1 MSSLINKYKFA
12 SEKLL
17 MKTVESLETSLLPYR
32 NKLLKHPLYNK
43 LKTEESIKVFMSYH
57 SFAVWDFMSL
67 VKSLQLKLTSTQIP
81 WTPVG
86 NPSTRRLINE
96 IVWGEES
103 DVDKNN
109 NPFSH
114 YELYVQSMDKI
125 GADSSKI
132 KNLVSLIENGTH
144 WREALIE
151 VQAPKEIFDFV
162 DFSLTVAT
170 EAPVHIVAGVFTFG
184 REDLIPDLFIE
195 IVRGLSKSND
205 EKFDDLLYYLERHI
219 ELDGDEHG
227 PMALQMIQEL
237 CENDSQKI
245 GEALAYSQKALQ
257 HRLKLWDFIST
268 KI

>member
-1 MSSLINKYKFA
+1 MINKYKFA

-32 NKLLKHPLYNK
+32 KKLLEHPLYSK
-43 LKTEESIKVFMSYH
+43 LQTEESIKIFMSYH

-81 WTPVG
+81 WIPVG

-151 VQAPKEIFDFV
+151 VQVPKEIFDFV
-162 DFSLTVAT
+162 DFC
-170 EAPVHIVAGVFTFG
+170 VFWSFMFVDCF
-184 REDLIPDLFIE
+184 RCFDLCFLF
-195 IVRGLSKSND
+195 
-205 EKFDDLLYYLERHI
+205 F
-219 ELDGDEHG
+219 
-227 PMALQMIQEL
+227 
-237 CENDSQKI
+237 
-245 GEALAYSQKALQ
+245 
-257 HRLKLWDFIST
+257 
-268 KI
+268 

>member
-1 MSSLINKYKFA
+1 M
-12 SEKLL
+12 KLKMIERL
-17 MKTVESLETSLLPYR
+17 QKELLPLR
-32 NKLLKHPLYNK
+32 EELKDHPIYKSINDIDD
-43 LKTEESIKVFMSYH
+43 LKKFMESHV
-57 SFAVWDFMSL
+57 FAVWDFMSL
-67 VKSLQLKLTSTQIP
+67 LKQLQNHLSCNDIP
-81 WTPVG
+81 WS
-86 NPSTRRLINE
+86 PSGYPKASRLINE

-195 IVRGLSKSND
+195 IVRGLSKNND

>member
-1 MSSLINKYKFA
+1 MINKYKFA

-17 MKTVESLETSLLPYR
+17 MKTVESFETSLLPYR

-43 LKTEESIKVFMSYH
+43 LKTEESIKVFMSYN
-57 SFAVWDFMSL
+57 SFAGWDFMSL

-132 KNLVSLIENGTH
+132 KTLVSLIEKGTH

-184 REDLIPDLFIE
+184 RE
-195 IVRGLSKSND
+195 IVRGLSKNND

-245 GEALAYSQKALQ
+245 GEAVAYSQKALE

>member
-1 MSSLINKYKFA
+1 MIF
-12 SEKLL
+12 
-17 MKTVESLETSLLPYR
+17 
-32 NKLLKHPLYNK
+32 
-43 LKTEESIKVFMSYH
+43 
-57 SFAVWDFMSL
+57 
-67 VKSLQLKLTSTQIP
+67 
-81 WTPVG
+81 
-86 NPSTRRLINE
+86 
-96 IVWGEES
+96 
-103 DVDKNN
+103 
-109 NPFSH
+109 
-114 YELYVQSMDKI
+114 
-125 GADSSKI
+125 DSSH
-132 KNLVSLIENGTH
+132 L
-144 WREALIE
+144 
-151 VQAPKEIFDFV
+151 PIFDFV

-195 IVRGLSKSND
+195 IVRGLSKNND

-245 GEALAYSQKALQ
+245 GEAVAYSQKALE